1 MKIQYGIPYM
11 GSKNKIAE
19 WVVSCLPPAEHFYD
33 LFCGGCAV
41 THAAIAAHRYKSYH
55 VNDITDMG
63 LLFRDIVTG
72 KRKVTWE
79 WVSREDFY
87 ARKDTD
93 PLVRTIWSFGND
105 NSTYL
110 YGKEVE
116 PVKKALHEAIV
127 NRDYT
132 HTDAL
137 GLDLRPLDSVDG
149 VYSRYLAYRRLL
161 ANITPPE
168 TSSYNTCRANT
179 EYGENYAAC
188 KFVEHIP
195 RTYRAMAEI
204 TPPLLEATQGDYQEV
219 EIQPNST
226 VFCDIPYFKTHKY
239 TKGAFDHAR
248 FYEWAQTRDYPVF
261 VTEYYMP
268 DGFSPIAI
276 KGRRGLMSANGKDG
290 LKAEKCFVQSRY
302 ADQYKRDLFC

>member
-1 MKIQYGIPYM
+1 M
-11 GSKNKIAE
+11 GSKNQIAE
-19 WVVSCLPPAEHFYD
+19 WVVSCLPPSEHFYD

-137 GLDLRPLDSVDG
+137 GLDLRTLDKVDG
-149 VYSRYLAYRRLL
+149 VYSRYLAYKRLL

-168 TSSYNTCRANT
+168 TSSCNTCRAST
-179 EYGENYAAC
+179 EYRENYAAC

-204 TPPLLEATQGDYQEV
+204 TPPYWRRRRATTKRLLYNQTQLFSATSRISRRTSTRKARLTMRGSTSGHRQG
-219 EIQPNST
+219 I
-226 VFCDIPYFKTHKY
+226 
-239 TKGAFDHAR
+239 
-248 FYEWAQTRDYPVF
+248 TRYSSRNTTCQMV
-261 VTEYYMP
+261 
-268 DGFSPIAI
+268 SP
-276 KGRRGLMSANGKDG
+276 
-290 LKAEKCFVQSRY
+290 Q
-302 ADQYKRDLFC
+302 

>member
-1 MKIQYGIPYM
+1 M

-41 THAAIAAHRYKSYH
+41 THAAIAAHRYKHYH

-63 LLFRDIVTG
+63 LLFRDLVTG

-79 WVSREDFY
+79 WVSREDFF

-132 HTDAL
+132 LTDAL
-137 GLDLRPLDSVDG
+137 GLDLRPLDKIDG
-149 VYSRYLAYRRLL
+149 VYSRYLAYKRLL
-161 ANITPPE
+161 ANITPPRNIFLQHLQSE
-168 TSSYNTCRANT
+168 YRVRRELCGLQVCRAYSKDVQGN
-179 EYGENYAAC
+179 G
-188 KFVEHIP
+188 
-195 RTYRAMAEI
+195 
-204 TPPLLEATQGDYQEV
+204 GDYPPPQKKNWRQRKSTIRMLRYCQ
-219 EIQPNST
+219 IQPYSVTFRISRLTST
-226 VFCDIPYFKTHKY
+226 RKAHSTTPAST
-239 TKGAFDHAR
+239 
-248 FYEWAQTRDYPVF
+248 
-261 VTEYYMP
+261 
-268 DGFSPIAI
+268 
-276 KGRRGLMSANGKDG
+276 NGH
-290 LKAEKCFVQSRY
+290 
-302 ADQYKRDLFC
+302 

>member
-1 MKIQYGIPYM
+1 M

-41 THAAIAAHRYKSYH
+41 THAAIAAHRYKHYH

-63 LLFRDIVTG
+63 LLFRDLVTG

-79 WVSREDFY
+79 WVSREDFF

-132 HTDAL
+132 LTDAL
-137 GLDLRPLDSVDG
+137 GLDLRPLDKIDG
-149 VYSRYLAYRRLL
+149 VYSRYLAYKRLL

-168 TSSYNTCRANT
+168 TSSFNTCRAST

-204 TPPLLEATQGDYQEV
+204 TPPPQKKNWRQRKSTIRMLRYCQ
-219 EIQPNST
+219 IQPYSVTFRISRLTST
-226 VFCDIPYFKTHKY
+226 RKAHSTTPAST
-239 TKGAFDHAR
+239 
-248 FYEWAQTRDYPVF
+248 
-261 VTEYYMP
+261 
-268 DGFSPIAI
+268 
-276 KGRRGLMSANGKDG
+276 NGH
-290 LKAEKCFVQSRY
+290 
-302 ADQYKRDLFC
+302 

>member
-1 MKIQYGIPYM
+1 M

-161 ANITPPE
+161 ANITPPKHLLTTPAE
-168 TSSYNTCRANT
+168 RIQSTERTMRLASLSSTFQGRTGQWRRLPPPYWRQRKATTKRLRFSQTQQCSATFRISRRTSTPKVHLTMRGSTSGHRQGITRYSSRNTICQM
-179 EYGENYAAC
+179 
-188 KFVEHIP
+188 VSP
-195 RTYRAMAEI
+195 R
-204 TPPLLEATQGDYQEV
+204 
-219 EIQPNST
+219 
-226 VFCDIPYFKTHKY
+226 
-239 TKGAFDHAR
+239 
-248 FYEWAQTRDYPVF
+248 
-261 VTEYYMP
+261 
-268 DGFSPIAI
+268 
-276 KGRRGLMSANGKDG
+276 
-290 LKAEKCFVQSRY
+290 
-302 ADQYKRDLFC
+302 